1 MARKTNLREFQ
12 QRVNQRLAEA
22 AQRKAVASKLG
33 FLVAGQN
40 WFVNLDEVSE
50 VIPVPNVVPVPL
62 TASWYTGIANVRGNL
77 YSVVDFAA
85 FQGREAAVG
94 SGLERRVVLISDKL
108 ITGSGIIVSRMLG
121 LRNPE
126 QFERLGAEGDGSP
139 WLAGIYRDSTGAQWR
154 ELDTRAL
161 VNAAS
166 FLDVAA

>member
-22 AQRKAVASKLG
+22 QSRKAVASKLG

-50 VIPVPNVVPVPL
+50 VIPVPTLVNVPL
-62 TASWYTGIANVRGNL
+62 TASWYGGIANVRGNL

-85 FQGREAAVG
+85 LQGREAASG
-94 SGLERRVVLISDKL
+94 AGLERRVILISDKL
-108 ITGSGIIVSRMLG
+108 VAGSGIIVSRMLG

-126 QFERLGAEGDGSP
+126 QFEQLGAEGDGSP
-139 WLAGIYRDSTGAQWR
+139 WLAGIYRDSTGTLWR

-161 VNAAS
+161 VNSAV

>member
-22 AQRKAVASKLG
+22 HQRKAVASKLG

-50 VIPVPNVVPVPL
+50 VIPVPPLISVPL
-62 TASWYTGIANVRGNL
+62 TASWYGGIANVRGNL
-77 YSVVDFAA
+77 FSVVDFAA
-85 FQGREAAVG
+85 FQGREPASG
-94 SGLERRVVLISDKL
+94 SSLERRVILISDKL
-108 ITGSGIIVSRMLG
+108 VAGSGIIVSRMLG

-126 QFERLGAEGDGSP
+126 QFERLGIDGEPMP
-139 WLAGIYRDSTGAQWR
+139 WLAGIYRDSVGVQWR
-154 ELDTRAL
+154 ELDMRSL

-166 FLDVAA
+166 FLNVAA